1 MGYPVVVKPCS
12 LAASRGVIRAD
23 DERDA
28 RRVAA
33 TVRRIAVGAG
43 RPAGEP
49 LLVES
54 FVPGD
59 EVALEGLLTDGR
71 LEVLAVFD
79 KPDPL
84 DGPFFEETIYVTPSR
99 HPAALQRTLA
109 ATVAVGALRGTR
121 AFHAEPRARGY
132 CRKRRGGSGMRCQS
146 ARRAGDSAEAGVRAA
161 VKVLEV
167 AARTIGGTVLEGD
180 V

>member
-1 MGYPVVVKPCS
+1 MKPCS

-33 TVRRIAVGAG
+33 TVRRIAVGAD
-43 RPAGEP
+43 RPASEP

-71 LEVLAVFD
+71 LEVLLR
-79 KPDPL
+79 L
-84 DGPFFEETIYVTPSR
+84 D
-99 HPAALQRTLA
+99 
-109 ATVAVGALRGTR
+109 
-121 AFHAEPRARGY
+121 
-132 CRKRRGGSGMRCQS
+132 QS
-146 ARRAGDSAEAGVRAA
+146 AAEGVEVPDVHVGCNVPGHRQPG
-161 VKVLEV
+161 VL
-167 AARTIGGTVLEGD
+167 GVLRLPEPGRVTGLD
-180 V
+180 L